1 MRDLA
6 TERPR
11 RQGGWTRWIGIVL
24 FVVLVVVPLVTVA
37 VVSTRLFQPGGR
49 VLEVELQAK
58 GGRWAQIFWSA
69 DFAMRPDDSSLAMLH
84 QQPGSFDTLRF
95 ALPQKPLEVL
105 RFDPLDGEG
114 EVLIRRMRVLDDQG
128 RTVRSIDPGVM
139 LPLNQIASVKPD
151 RDGVRIVTTP
161 GANDPMLVMRSS
173 WLVEPPRWYSLRF
186 VTPFSLTWMA
196 TAVLVLIST
205 GLAFILR
212 EIRAGPVGRRDLWF
226 AALMLTVIWS
236 KLALLQQYPVP
247 VPFWD
252 QWDGEALTLYIPWAD
267 DGVTWRQMFTFHNE
281 HRIFFSRLLALT
293 LRVTNGQ
300 WDPHLQIVVN
310 AVLDSLAALVFAAL
324 LWLALGRRHLPGVV
338 LAVVLTFAPPFA
350 IENSLAGFQSAFYFL
365 ILFSGLALWLM
376 GTSRP
381 GTARWF
387 LGCLFA
393 LCCPFTVAGG
403 ILVLPAI
410 GGSIVLRAIAERWGW
425 RPLAASA
432 AALAVVAAVG
442 YAALPPAIAS
452 HDVLKAGTLRDFEI
466 ALARSLA
473 FPWINYP
480 RAAVAMWLPLTVV
493 GLCVLWRRLRTT
505 TIEQVTLAIGA
516 WVVVQCAAMAYTR
529 GANGGAPTSRYLDMV
544 ALGYLANTTAFLSWL
559 GPRTTRRASRA
570 IAGVLVTWIAITGI
584 GLARVS
590 EEMLVTHGQLRR
602 LWTREHV
609 RNVRQFMITD
619 DVQEFV
625 SLKGPDEVPYY
636 SAPILANWLEHP
648 SIRRILPTAVRQP
661 FDLRSEG
668 ASASG
673 NTPVSSGVT
682 GYPPPVFD
690 SYAVA
695 DSRGEA
701 RFESQPINC
710 RDLGRIRFE
719 INSSTSWSGLRLS
732 LKRVGSGE
740 ESRVVPPWFVPPGWF
755 GVSVRCPEG
764 SFTVVAVDA
773 SPTSWFAFRQPA
785 EVALGSALAESV
797 IQQSRLV
804 GLAAL
809 ALVLLALGSTVARWR
824 SSAPT
829 AEMATKSSLLADG
842 LATVALG
849 LMALGSTV
857 GRWRLST
864 GTSEMAADSSLE
876 DDGIAVPCA
885 ICGNPATHTLYIKE
899 GYAIGRCRRCGLV
912 YANPRA
918 PEAKILFRYS
928 ADYFWKEY
936 LPSLGVVDGTFD
948 LTAFDKH
955 HAAVLQMIAAEA
967 PGRRLLEVGC
977 GAGFFLKAAERAGW
991 QVEGIELSPEASRFA
1006 VERLALPIRRE
1017 RAEDAPIEPGSF
1029 DAAVM
1034 FDVIEHLFDPRA
1046 VLTAIARALAPGGTL
1061 VISTPNVDS
1070 LSRYLLGPAWAV
1082 LSPLEHIYY
1091 FNEDSLRRL
1100 LEASGYS
1107 DVRFVKEHVM
1117 WGPQQTVNFKY
1128 THAPDGLRA
1137 RVTEWMVDRGDESL
1151 ARRLQR
1157 AGRQDSLLCFARRR

>member
-1 MRDLA
+1 
-6 TERPR
+6 
-11 RQGGWTRWIGIVL
+11 
-24 FVVLVVVPLVTVA
+24 
-37 VVSTRLFQPGGR
+37 
-49 VLEVELQAK
+49 
-58 GGRWAQIFWSA
+58 
-69 DFAMRPDDSSLAMLH
+69 
-84 QQPGSFDTLRF
+84 
-95 ALPQKPLEVL
+95 
-105 RFDPLDGEG
+105 
-114 EVLIRRMRVLDDQG
+114 
-128 RTVRSIDPGVM
+128 M
-139 LPLNQIASVKPD
+139 LPLHQIAIMRRD

-161 GANDPMLVMRSS
+161 GANDAMLVMRSS

-186 VTPFSLTWMA
+186 VTPFSLTWIA
-196 TAVLVLIST
+196 VAVLVLIAA
-205 GLAFILR
+205 GLACIVH
-212 EIRAGPVGRRDLWF
+212 EIRAGPVARRDLWF
-226 AALMLTVIWS
+226 AALFLTVIWA

-267 DGVTWRQMFTFHNE
+267 HGVTWRQMFTLHNE

-310 AVLDSLAALVFAAL
+310 AVLHSLGALVFAAL

-338 LAVVLTFAPPFA
+338 LAVGLAFAPPFA

-365 ILFSGLALWLM
+365 VLFSGLALWLM

-410 GGSIVLRAIAERWGW
+410 GGMIVLRTIAERWGW

-432 AALAVVAAVG
+432 VALAVVAAVG
-442 YAALPPAIAS
+442 YTALPPAIAS
-452 HDVLKAGTLRDFEI
+452 HDALKAGTLRTFEI

-480 RAAVAMWLPLTVV
+480 RATVAMWLPLTVL

-529 GANGGAPTSRYLDMV
+529 GANGAAPASRYLDMV

-559 GPRTTRRASRA
+559 SPRTTRHASIA
-570 IAGVLVTWIAITGI
+570 IAGVLVTWIAVTGI
-584 GLARVS
+584 GLTRVS
-590 EEMLVTHGQLRR
+590 EEMLATHGPLRR
-602 LWTREHV
+602 RWSREHT

-619 DVQEFV
+619 NVQEFV
-625 SLKGPDEVPYY
+625 ALKGPDDVPYY
-636 SAPILANWLEHP
+636 SAPMLANWLEHP
-648 SIRRILPTAVRQP
+648 SIRRILPAAVRQP
-661 FDLRSEG
+661 LDLRSEG
-668 ASASG
+668 ASAPG
-673 NTPVSSGVT
+673 NTQVSSGVT
-682 GYPPPVFD
+682 GYPAPVFD
-690 SYAVA
+690 SYAAA

-701 RFESQPINC
+701 RFESQPIHC
-710 RDLGRIRFE
+710 RDLRHIRFE
-719 INSSTSWSGLRLS
+719 VNSSTSWSGLRLS
-732 LKRVGSGE
+732 LKRVESGE
-740 ESRVVPPWFVPPGWF
+740 ETRVVPPWFAPPGWF
-755 GVSVRCPEG
+755 GISVRCPEG
-764 SFTVVAVDA
+764 PFTVVAVDS

-785 EVALGSALAESV
+785 EVALGSALAESL
-797 IQQSRLV
+797 IQRSRFV
-804 GLAAL
+804 GLAA
-809 ALVLLALGSTVARWR
+809 
-824 SSAPT
+824 
-829 AEMATKSSLLADG
+829 
-842 LATVALG
+842 VALG
-849 LMALGSTV
+849 LLALGSTV
-857 GRWRLST
+857 GRWWSSAGTSEMAEGSSLLAVGLASVVLGLLALGST
-864 GTSEMAADSSLE
+864 LGRWRSRAGTSEMAADSLLP
-876 DDGIAVPCA
+876 DGVAVACA
-885 ICGNPATHTLYIKE
+885 ICGCPATDTLYIKD
-899 GYAIGRCRRCGLV
+899 GYAIGRCRRCGLI

-948 LTAFDKH
+948 LTAFDTR

-991 QVEGIELSPEASRFA
+991 RVEGIELSAEASRFA

-1017 RAEDAPIEPGSF
+1017 RAENAPIEPGSF
-1029 DAAVM
+1029 DVAVM
-1034 FDVIEHLFDPRA
+1034 FEVIEHLFDPRA
-1046 VLTAIARALAPGGTL
+1046 VLAAIARALTPGGTL

-1070 LSRYLLGPAWAV
+1070 LSRYLLGADWAV
-1082 LSPLEHIYY
+1082 LSPLEHVYY

-1100 LEASGYS
+1100 LEASGFS
-1107 DVRFVKEHVM
+1107 DVRFVKEHDM
-1117 WGPQQTVNFKY
+1117 WGPQQTVNFEY
-1128 THAPDGLRA
+1128 THAPGELRA
-1137 RVTEWMVDRGDESL
+1137 RVTEWIVDRGDVRL

-1157 AGRQDSLLCFARRR
+1157 AGRQDALLCFARRH